1 MMKFCILIELS
12 KERIS
17 FLYNRSD
24 GVSGFV
30 PFVEQGA
37 LPLAIYCR
45 GNQITIGQFAVDE
58 ANNQSPNAFLDVF
71 AKLRDGGTFLYRGE
85 AIPSN
90 MLLFTAIQRYLSD
103 FFDKTLIG
111 QVGRLEQNIA
121 TMPICFL
128 FNADINE
135 NERLFVKDSF
145 IKSGY
150 ANVGIRDCDQLA
162 MRTVNAKT
170 NNYVSVTSNGKD
182 LFVNIYKS
190 KGKRIDSFVIHDRGC
205 DPRMNA
211 AVDRL
216 WDSIGYDNYYLNREQ
231 EQHILQQ
238 VAEDFLGSGKIELNE
253 SITFSS
259 GHSYNVS
266 LSLHELDQI
275 SVNDDGRVIKEVT
288 SKLVGNGIKTSDC
301 TVILQGKAAHN
312 SFFSDMF
319 RREFNIVKGI
329 DNTMRT
335 EMLANFLKDVKSSD
349 YTFVD
354 SSIEKEHLKTPSEP
368 ISVVPVS
375 QIESVLPNRRD
386 ERDFKILCID
396 VDTHLRNG
404 RITEAK
410 IAVDRFS
417 ELMHEKKVTA
427 FDEELNSLLTSIT
440 EHSHKSKSPMSEP
453 EKPQVELPST
463 DKRVPPTKRD
473 ERDMKMLRMEVAT
486 YRNNGETKKIK
497 VSVEEFRKKMH
508 EKNVYAFDDEL
519 DSFLKQKIEKSKKS
533 TPLPEVLKRP
543 TPKPKSTLDVDEGT
557 RLMREEKFKE
567 ARDWFRSNGRSNNV
581 DDCTSVI
588 KALRFL
594 PIYES
599 ELSATASSGNKD
611 KAKARVK
618 DIQEI
623 IMIYRKYNIDASK
636 LTKLSD
642 AYKRIK

>member
-12 KERIS
+12 KERMS

-37 LPLAIYCR
+37 LPLAIYCK
-45 GNQITIGQFAVDE
+45 GNQIAIGQFAVDE
-58 ANNQSPNAFLDVF
+58 ANNHSQNAFVDVF
-71 AKLRDGGTFLYRGE
+71 AKLRDGGTFSYRGE
-85 AIPSN
+85 ALPSN

-135 NERLFVKDSF
+135 NERLFVKGSF

-150 ANVGIRDCDQLA
+150 ANVGVRDCDQLA
-162 MRTVNAKT
+162 MRTVNTKT
-170 NNYVSVTSNGKD
+170 DNYVCITSNGKD
-182 LFVNIYKS
+182 LFVNIYDC
-190 KGKRIDSFVIHDRGC
+190 KGNRIDSFVIHDRGC

-238 VAEDFLGSGKIELNE
+238 VAEDFLSSGKIELNDNV
-253 SITFSS
+253 TFSN
-259 GHSYNVS
+259 GYSYNVS

-275 SVNDDGRVIKEVT
+275 SVSDDGRVIKEVT
-288 SKLVGNGIKTSDC
+288 SRLAGNGIKTSDC

-319 RREFNIVKGI
+319 KREFNIVKGI
-329 DNTMRT
+329 DNAMRT
-335 EMLANFLKDVKSSD
+335 EMLANFLKEVKNSD
-349 YTFVD
+349 YIFADVPIAKD
-354 SSIEKEHLKTPSEP
+354 HYKAPVEP
-368 ISVVPVS
+368 IHVIPVVHAEPVS
-375 QIESVLPNRRD
+375 PSKRD
-386 ERDFKILCID
+386 ERDMKMLRID

-404 RITEAK
+404 RTAEAK
-410 IAVDRFS
+410 AAVDRFS
-417 ELMHEKKVTA
+417 KLMHKKDVA
-427 FDEELNSLLTSIT
+427 VFDEELNSLLTSIA
-440 EHSHKSKSPMSEP
+440 EYMHVPKPSKPH
-453 EKPQVELPST
+453 VPSQT
-463 DKRVPPTKRD
+463 DKRASPTKRD

-497 VSVEEFRKKMH
+497 VSVEEFRKRMH
-508 EKNVYAFDDEL
+508 EKNVYAFDEEL
-519 DSFLKQKIEKSKKS
+519 DSFLKQKDGGTKKNK
-533 TPLPEVLKRP
+533 PLKE
-543 TPKPKSTLDVDEGT
+543 TPKPATPKFHSVLDVDEGT
-557 RLMREEKFKE
+557 RLMREKKFKE
-567 ARDWFRSNGRSNNV
+567 AREWFRSNGRHDNV

-588 KALRFL
+588 RALRFV

-599 ELSATASSGNKD
+599 ELQATVSSGNKE

-618 DIQEI
+618 DIHEI
-623 IMIYRKYNIDASK
+623 IRIYKEYNIDASG
-636 LTKLSD
+636 LIELSD